1 MAQSSPAIG
10 AVVPERREA
19 PAPRRPAA
27 AALRSLATL
36 ALLLAPL
43 CANAAPPPEDI
54 DKGKEINGVCAACH
68 GDYGQGGKRGEYP
81 RLAGQSPI
89 YLRQQLTAFRKRER
103 INLPMFP
110 YTQER
115 ELSEEDIRDIA
126 AYLTSIKLPTKPP
139 EFRDDED
146 ALTRLLA
153 MDKVMIVPRSEGDIA
168 RGAAARASIRA
179 WSASTPTTL
188 GSRPMPS

>member
-54 DKGKEINGVCAACH
+54 DKGKEINGV
-68 GDYGQGGKRGEYP
+68 RG
-81 RLAGQSPI
+81 
-89 YLRQQLTAFRKRER
+89 
-103 INLPMFP
+103 
-110 YTQER
+110 
-115 ELSEEDIRDIA
+115 
-126 AYLTSIKLPTKPP
+126 TS
-139 EFRDDED
+139 
-146 ALTRLLA
+146 
-153 MDKVMIVPRSEGDIA
+153 
-168 RGAAARASIRA
+168 
-179 WSASTPTTL
+179 
-188 GSRPMPS
+188 